1 VSVIQSPTR
10 YQSNT
15 TTQDILMMKSKQQI
29 KIEQLLKEAERE
41 SSSSK
46 RQELILQMIRLML
59 EIQ

>member
-1 VSVIQSPTR
+1 MSVIQSPTR

-29 KIEQLLKEAERE
+29 KIEQLLKEADKE

>member
-1 VSVIQSPTR
+1 MSVIQSPTR

-46 RQELILQMIRLML
+46 RQELILQMIRLIL